1 MLGPILRAE
10 VGDTVYIH
18 FLNRLSV
25 AASVHAHGLR
35 YGKNSE
41 GAPYDDGTGG
51 APAPTGDPC
60 VLGPPLP
67 AVRSSCC
74 DI

>member
-1 MLGPILRAE
+1 MLGPLLRAE

-25 AASVHAHGLR
+25 PTSIHAHGLR

-41 GAPYDDGTGG
+41 GAPYADGTSG
-51 APAPTGDPC
+51 ACFGAAIRATL
-60 VLGPPLP
+60 V
-67 AVRSSCC
+67 
-74 DI
+74 